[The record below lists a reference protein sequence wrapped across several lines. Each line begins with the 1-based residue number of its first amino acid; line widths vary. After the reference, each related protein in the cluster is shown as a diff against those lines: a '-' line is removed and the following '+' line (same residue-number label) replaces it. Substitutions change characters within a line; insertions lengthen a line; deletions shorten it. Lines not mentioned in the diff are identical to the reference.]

1 MGSVGPLLACVAG
14 LFVFAALGVAAGD
27 YLPMRAVSAA
37 GMMASFL
44 AVVFGQLIYL
54 DRLAGAARLRQG
66 LLMLV
71 GFGILVL
78 VGGLIG
84 GAETAVR
91 FGGRVAFFG
100 VVLAMLRLD
109 YVIARLLVGRRVVN
123 VAAAFLAAS
132 LVLEEVAVSYPGPA
146 LRTAIFVVRLTG
158 VAVVAIGFCHAAW
171 IALRR
176 ASGRTT

>member
-1 MGSVGPLLACVAG
+1 
-14 LFVFAALGVAAGD
+14 
-27 YLPMRAVSAA
+27 MRAVSAA

-44 AVVFGQLIYL
+44 ATVFGWLTEL

-66 LLMLV
+66 LLILV

-78 VGGLIG
+78 GGGLLG
-84 GAETAVR
+84 GVETAVR
-91 FGGRVAFFG
+91 FGGRVAFFA
-100 VVLAMLRLD
+100 VLLAILRLD
-109 YVIARLLVGRRVVN
+109 YVVVRLFVGRRVTN

-132 LVLEEVAVSYPGPA
+132 LVLEEAAVSYPGPA
-146 LRTAIFVVRLTG
+146 LRTAIFVVRLSG
-158 VAVVAIGFCHAAW
+158 IAVVFIGFCHAAW